1 MTRTRKPRKSYPKAF
16 KLEALRLM
24 AESDRP
30 SAEIAAELGL
40 RRNQLYKWKEQLE
53 RKGEDALTSKPG
65 RPLKKDQSEV
75 TTLRQEN
82 DRLREEVEI
91 LKKAAVDSIGHCN
104 RYSKIPNCRGLMN
117 ETDIYA
123 RRARYC
129 L

>member
-65 RPLKKDQSEV
+65 RPLKKDQSEI

-91 LKKAAVDSIGHCN
+91 LKKAAV
-104 RYSKIPNCRGLMN
+104 YFAKELK
-117 ETDIYA
+117 
-123 RRARYC
+123 
-129 L
+129 

>member
-1 MTRTRKPRKSYPKAF
+1 MTRARKPRKSYPKAF

-24 AESDRP
+24 AESERP

-40 RRNQLYKWKEQLE
+40 RRNQFYKWKEQLE

-91 LKKAAVDSIGHCN
+91 LKKAAV
-104 RYSKIPNCRGLMN
+104 YFAKELK
-117 ETDIYA
+117 
-123 RRARYC
+123 
-129 L
+129 